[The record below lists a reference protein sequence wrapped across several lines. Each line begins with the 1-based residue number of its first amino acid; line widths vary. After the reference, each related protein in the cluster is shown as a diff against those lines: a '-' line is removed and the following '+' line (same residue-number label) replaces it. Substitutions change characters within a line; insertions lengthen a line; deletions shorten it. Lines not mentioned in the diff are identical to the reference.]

1 MNYVTDLVKSDIDL
15 FDIFRR
21 IQHRAVICTTNDDEG
36 GNSKV
41 VRGLV
46 CGHAY
51 SLLQLDEVELD
62 DGSFERI
69 GKIVRNLTVNLIFCQ
84 LRLETLGQ
92 KQNGMGP
99 GLMDQT
105 SGNAF

>member
-1 MNYVTDLVKSDIDL
+1 MNCISKTSTTCVPVELKNLNYVTDLVKSDNDL

-36 GNSKV
+36 GNTKV

-51 SLLQLDEVELD
+51 SLLRLDEVELY

-69 GKIVRNLTVNLIFCQ
+69 GTIV
-84 LRLETLGQ
+84 
-92 KQNGMGP
+92 K
-99 GLMDQT
+99 
-105 SGNAF
+105 S